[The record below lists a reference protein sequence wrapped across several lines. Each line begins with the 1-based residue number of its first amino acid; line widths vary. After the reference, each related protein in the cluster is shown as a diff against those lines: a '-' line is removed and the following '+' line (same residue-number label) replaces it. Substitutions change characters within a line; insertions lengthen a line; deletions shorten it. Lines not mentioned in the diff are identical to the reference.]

1 MTIFNNSDTIIPVLA
16 QQELERGLANIGY
29 EGSCVTANRVKV
41 YDESEHYGIYGDND
55 EFLFFLDADAFNPV
69 IY

>member
-1 MTIFNNSDTIIPVLA
+1 MQIFNNSDTIIPVKA

-29 EGSCVTANRVKV
+29 EGCCVTANRVKA
-41 YDESEHYGIYGDND
+41 YDESEHYSIYGDND
-55 EFLFFLDADAFNPV
+55 EFLFFLGADALNPV